1 MVCHNQGRLLHYTPT
16 PFSLSQR
23 PSFAS
28 FRMLQFIIGQTV
40 LTQRLAIHWGRRSQ
54 LSSWRAETP
63 GQGGSPP
70 SCGNSSS
77 GPSLGLGAGQCHNF
91 TTSCHHNCFQI
102 RHQKYN
108 FHRELSIEQ
117 EDSLVVSI
125 LNGRHPHPGIP
136 GREYAAAAF
145 LSRRHLPW
153 GIGCHTVAQ
162 TQLPK
167 LDLAKKNTDIGK

>member
-1 MVCHNQGRLLHYTPT
+1 MVAGQGSRAENRTLQDFSADRSRRIPMPARSDTELGGCTSLVCHNQGRLLHYTPT

-108 FHRELSIEQ
+108 FHRELSIE
-117 EDSLVVSI
+117 
-125 LNGRHPHPGIP
+125 
-136 GREYAAAAF
+136 
-145 LSRRHLPW
+145 
-153 GIGCHTVAQ
+153 
-162 TQLPK
+162 
-167 LDLAKKNTDIGK
+167 